1 MIKAQCIAPFK
12 TRPEMKKAI
21 KITLY
26 SLAGLIVLI
35 IIGSYIS
42 YWSFSP
48 EVEDVVTTSQ
58 NTSYFTD
65 SYDECRSD
73 FIRLADQL
81 QKEIDSTTIESL
93 TVQSKV
99 DQNLTIDICYIPPVQ
114 DAGKLF
120 VMSSGVH
127 GIEGYTGSA
136 IQKMFM
142 SELIP
147 DMGDDRP
154 GILLIHGMNPYGF
167 KYKRRVTENNVD
179 LNRNSSVSIEL
190 YSTENS
196 GYADLYNFINPLQVA
211 STSNLFNRFFYVV
224 AIVKIVKSSMPVL
237 RQAVLQGQYQFPEG
251 LYFGGTQPE
260 PQIVMMNEY
269 LPQYFDKYD
278 NIFLVDLH
286 TGYGEI
292 GKLHLFTNPVE
303 DDNIKELTET
313 IFEGYEIDWGDSG
326 DFYTVNGDFCSFMG
340 DINPE
345 ATYISMPFEFG
356 TLNSQVTFG
365 SLHSI
370 QKTII
375 ENQGIQHGYKN
386 NKQEKKIKSSFIEM
400 YYPSDPAWK
409 STVIEQSREVL
420 SNALENY
427 MNIK

>member
-1 MIKAQCIAPFK
+1 
-12 TRPEMKKAI
+12 MKKAL
-21 KITLY
+21 KITFY
-26 SLAGLIVLI
+26 SLTGLIVLI

-48 EVEDVVTTSQ
+48 EVADVVITNQ
-58 NTSYFTD
+58 NTSYFAD

-81 QKEIDSTTIESL
+81 QKEIENTIIESL
-93 TVQSKV
+93 AVPSNV
-99 DQNLTIDICYIPPVQ
+99 DQDLTIDICYIPPVL
-114 DAGKLF
+114 DTGKLF
-120 VMSSGVH
+120 VLSSGVH

-136 IQKMFM
+136 IQRMFM

-190 YSTENS
+190 YSTENR
-196 GYADLYNFINPLQVA
+196 GYADLYNFINPSPVA
-211 STSNLFNRFFYVV
+211 SGSNLFNRFFYVV
-224 AIVKIVKSSMPVL
+224 AITKIVKSSMPVL
-237 RQAVLQGQYQFPEG
+237 RQAVLQGQFQFPEG

-260 PQIVMMNEY
+260 PQIVMMKEY
-269 LPQYFDKYD
+269 LPQYFGIYD

-292 GKLHLFTNPVE
+292 GKLHLFTNPIE
-303 DDNIKELTET
+303 DDSIKELTAT
-313 IFEGYEIDWGDSG
+313 IFDGYEIDWGNSS
-326 DFYTVNGDFCSFMG
+326 DFYTINGDFCSFMG

-386 NKQEKKIKSSFIEM
+386 NKQEEKIKSSFIEM
-400 YYPSDPAWK
+400 YYPSDPGWR

-420 SNALENY
+420 SDALENY
-427 MNIK
+427 INIK

>member
-1 MIKAQCIAPFK
+1 
-12 TRPEMKKAI
+12 MKKALI
-21 KITLY
+21 ITLY
-26 SLAGLIVLI
+26 SLTGLIVLVI
-35 IIGSYIS
+35 IVSYIS

-48 EVEDVVTTSQ
+48 KVEDVVITSQ
-58 NTSYFTD
+58 NTSYFAD

-81 QKEIDSTTIESL
+81 QKEIENTIIESL
-93 TVQSKV
+93 AVPSNV
-99 DQNLTIDICYIPPVQ
+99 DQDLTIDICYIPPVL
-114 DAGKLF
+114 DTGKLF

-127 GIEGYTGSA
+127 GIEGYAGSA
-136 IQKMFM
+136 IQRMFM

-179 LNRNSSVSIEL
+179 LNRNSSISIDL
-190 YSTENS
+190 YSTENR
-196 GYADLYNFINPLQVA
+196 GYADLYNFINPSKVA
-211 STSNLFNRFFYVV
+211 STRNLFNRFYYVI

-260 PQIVMMNEY
+260 PQIVMMKEY
-269 LPQYFDKYD
+269 LLKYFDIYN

-292 GKLHLFTNPVE
+292 GKLHLFTNPVKE
-303 DDNIKELTET
+303 NEIKELTET
-313 IFEGYEIDWGDSG
+313 IFDGYEIDWGDSG
-326 DFYTVNGDFCSFMG
+326 DFYTINGDFCSFMG

-345 ATYISMPFEFG
+345 AIYISMPFEFG

-365 SLHSI
+365 SLHSL

-375 ENQGIQHGYKN
+375 ENQGIQYGYKN

-420 SNALENY
+420 SDALENY
-427 MNIK
+427 INIK